1 MKKRKTLELGA
12 LAKEFELHNRSE
24 GRSPR
29 TVQWYNDVLDLF
41 EGWLESEG
49 LGTSLAD
56 LGPNEVRRF
65 ILHLQERPG
74 LRGPAS
80 SHTVNNRVRALRS
93 FFNWLYSE
101 GYTEEHRLARVRP
114 PKAQRKVIDILTD
127 DEICQIFQA
136 LDPHSPSGARGT
148 AIISLMLDTGLRLS
162 EVVHLKYRDVHLE
175 DGYLKVLGKGDKE
188 RLVAFGASCRRSLIH
203 YAFHHRTEP
212 DDEEVREFFLCLEGY
227 PLSSDGLRSLTERL
241 SRQAGVLRLHPHL
254 LRHTYATRFL
264 LNGGDALLLK
274 QNLGHTTLTMVEKY
288 IHLANQ
294 LAAVASQKFSPLD
307 SLEYPVL
314 RKGRRRGNRR
324 GSPGPHNGR
333 SEALPPDGARRGGSR
348 AVEGP
353 RRSPSRS
360 GEGAVRRG
368 PGAARAPRQEATR

>member
-24 GRSPR
+24 GKSPR

-56 LGPNEVRRF
+56 LWPNEVRRF

-162 EVVHLKYRDVHLE
+162 GVVHLKYRDVHLE

-227 PLSSDGLRSLTERL
+227 PLLSDGLRSLTERL
-241 SRQAGVLRLHPHL
+241 SS
-254 LRHTYATRFL
+254 
-264 LNGGDALLLK
+264 
-274 QNLGHTTLTMVEKY
+274 TT
-288 IHLANQ
+288 
-294 LAAVASQKFSPLD
+294 VAD
-307 SLEYPVL
+307 S
-314 RKGRRRGNRR
+314 
-324 GSPGPHNGR
+324 SW
-333 SEALPPDGARRGGSR
+333 
-348 AVEGP
+348 
-353 RRSPSRS
+353 
-360 GEGAVRRG
+360 
-368 PGAARAPRQEATR
+368 